1 MKDEYIYC
9 ALNDCNINNGY
20 SKCCL
25 YCNDTGCPD
34 RCSKK
39 NNIYCHCLM
48 FNDGIKRIKRG
59 KRCKQQ
65 MKWQFL
71 NLLLV

>member
-25 YCNDTGCPD
+25 YCNDRLKELKEERD
-34 RCSKK
+34 A
-39 NNIYCHCLM
+39 NN
-48 FNDGIKRIKRG
+48 K
-59 KRCKQQ
+59 
-65 MKWQFL
+65 
-71 NLLLV
+71 

>member
-25 YCNDTGCPD
+25 YCNDTECPD

-48 FNDGIKRIKRG
+48 AGLKELKEERNANNK
-59 KRCKQQ
+59 
-65 MKWQFL
+65 
-71 NLLLV
+71 